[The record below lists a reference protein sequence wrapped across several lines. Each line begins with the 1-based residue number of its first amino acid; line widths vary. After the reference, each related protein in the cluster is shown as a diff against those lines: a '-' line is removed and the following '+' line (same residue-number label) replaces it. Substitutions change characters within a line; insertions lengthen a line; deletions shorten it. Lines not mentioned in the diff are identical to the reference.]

1 MDAITLL
8 AAVIVLVGFAGIFL
22 PALPGIV
29 LILAGIA
36 VWAVPQNDPT
46 AWSTLVVCTVIAV
59 AGLVLQYVIPGHRM
73 ADQGVPGTTL
83 LSGALLGFVG
93 FFVVPVAGVFI
104 GFVAG
109 VWLAEYARLGSAQL
123 AWPST
128 RAALA
133 AVGWSILIE
142 FAAGMIMTATW
153 VGVMIFAY

>member
-1 MDAITLL
+1 MDAVTLL

-22 PALPGIV
+22 PALPGLV

-36 VWAVPQNDPT
+36 VWAIPQNDPT
-46 AWSTLVVCTVIAV
+46 AWSTLAVCTVIAV
-59 AGLVLQYVIPGHRM
+59 AGLVLQYVIPGRRM
-73 ADQGVPGTTL
+73 ADQGVPATTL

-93 FFVVPVAGVFI
+93 FFVIPVAGVLL

-109 VWLAEYARLGSAQL
+109 VWLAEYSRLGSAQL

-128 RAALA
+128 RSALA

-153 VGVMIFAY
+153 VGIMIFAY